1 MDQYCILGRIGEG
14 AHGIVFKAKHVETG
28 EIVAL
33 KKVALRRLED
43 GIPNQALREIKALQE
58 MEDNQYVVQ
67 LKAVFPH
74 GAGFVLAFEFM
85 LSDLAE
91 VVRHA
96 QRPLAQAQVK
106 SYLQMLLKGVAFC
119 HANNIVHRD
128 LKPANLLISASG
140 QLKIADFGL
149 ARVFSPDGSRL
160 YTHQVA
166 TRWYRAPEL
175 LYGARQYDQG
185 VDLWAVGCIMGELL
199 NGSPLFPGENDIEQL
214 CCVLRILGTPS
225 PQVWP
230 EITELPDYNKIS
242 FKEQAPMPL
251 EEVLPDASPQALDLL
266 GQFLLYP
273 PHRRVAASQVW
284 NEASRT
290 KELWRISQM
299 IPSTQTWKQYY
310 LCRSELELRMESG
323 RPEKDFICKAIA
335 GHQGEIEEL
344 AYISTNEYRF
354 DGREKSVVCTVSS
367 DCTVRAWDLHEGT
380 EIWSSPLQPA
390 PLVNLVA
397 YPRQQLVVTVDDR
410 GLIKVWKAEDG
421 QEWAS
426 FSLPRYSSALE
437 ACDHPDGPFL
447 LAACA
452 EGDLYTL
459 AVPRLH
465 LLSRVNA
472 FSHYHLNL
480 LCSPDKEWVFATT
493 QSSDLAPKV
502 FPVHSLAHPP
512 EEEPPL
518 CASLPIW
525 LTSRACWAPAEAA
538 RLLVLHRNETGTQLL
553 LTTYDA
559 GAKNSGA
566 GVKVQVQQI
575 ASFPLPGTMAPPHLM
590 KGHGSQVVLLVSG
603 SELVLFTIH
612 GLQLAAFKD
621 HQRPITSMW
630 VGSSQVITSS
640 VDLSL
645 RVYVWNK
652 GNKFPVLKSCYH
664 LLGGSH
670 RWARI
675 HSTKR
680 KRLSDTWISYGFTH
694 VASDGMS
701 IAGVEARGTGTS
713 ILRSY
718 CFKVPRSCTS

>member
-58 MEDNQYVVQ
+58 IEDNQHVVQ

-106 SYLQMLLKGVAFC
+106 SYLQMLLRGVAFC

-185 VDLWAVGCIMGELL
+185 VDLWAVGCILGELL

-242 FKEQAPMPL
+242 FKEQAPVPL

-273 PHRRVAASQVW
+273 PRQRISASQVW
-284 NEASRT
+284 NEVSRT
-290 KELWRISQM
+290 KELWRQLCLRRWSSCKSSQM
-299 IPSTQTWKQYY
+299 TLGTQTWKQYY
-310 LCRSELELRMESG
+310 LCRSELEFRMESG

-335 GHQGEIEEL
+335 GHEGGIDEL
-344 AYISTNEYRF
+344 AYISTNECRF
-354 DGREKSVVCTVSS
+354 DGQEKSVVCTVSS
-367 DCTVRAWDLHEGT
+367 DSTVRAWDVQEGT
-380 EIWSSPLQPA
+380 EIWSSPQQPA
-390 PLVNLVA
+390 AVVNLVT
-397 YPRQQLVVTVDDR
+397 YPRLQLVVTADKQ
-410 GLIKVWKAEDG
+410 GLIKVWKAQNGRER
-421 QEWAS
+421 AS
-426 FSLPRYSSALE
+426 FSLPTFSSALQ
-437 ACDHPDGPFL
+437 ACDHPEGPFL
-447 LAACA
+447 LVY
-452 EGDLYTL
+452 YT
-459 AVPRLH
+459 R
-465 LLSRVNA
+465 S
-472 FSHYHLNL
+472 L
-480 LCSPDKEWVFATT
+480 LCLLEDDPPVSTT
-493 QSSDLAPKV
+493 
-502 FPVHSLAHPP
+502 
-512 EEEPPL
+512 
-518 CASLPIW
+518 LPIW
-525 LTSRACWAPAEAA
+525 LTSRACWAPDETA
-538 RLLVLHRNETGTQLL
+538 RLMVMHRNSNSTELAI
-553 LTTYDA
+553 TTYEL
-559 GAKNSGA
+559 GARQPQE
-566 GVKVQVQQI
+566 GVDVVVQQI
-575 ASFPLPGTMAPPHLM
+575 ASFLLPDTMTPPHLM
-590 KGHGSQVVLLVSG
+590 KGHGSQVILLVSG
-603 SELVLFTIH
+603 SELVLFTIQ
-612 GLQLAAFKD
+612 GLQLAAFQD
-621 HQRPITSMW
+621 HQKPITSLW
-630 VGSSQVITSS
+630 VDQSRVLTASF
-640 VDLSL
+640 DLSL

-652 GNKFPVLKSCYH
+652 ENKIPVLKSCYH

-670 RWARI
+670 RWA
-675 HSTKR
+675 S
-680 KRLSDTWISYGFTH
+680 GFTH
-694 VASDGMS
+694 VESDSMS
-701 IAGVEARGTGTS
+701 IVGVEARSIGTS

-718 CFKVPRSCTS
+718 CFNMQHGSDDCVS

>member
-58 MEDNQYVVQ
+58 IEDNQHVVQ

-96 QRPLAQAQVK
+96 QRPLVQAQVK

-185 VDLWAVGCIMGELL
+185 VDLWAVGCILGELL

-242 FKEQAPMPL
+242 FKEQAPVPL

-273 PHRRVAASQVW
+273 PRQRISASQVW
-284 NEASRT
+284 NEVSMT
-290 KELWRISQM
+290 KELWRQLCLRRWSSCKGSQM
-299 IPSTQTWKQYY
+299 TLGAQTWKQYY
-310 LCRSELELRMESG
+310 LCRSELEFRMESG

-335 GHQGEIEEL
+335 GHEGGIDEL
-344 AYISTNEYRF
+344 AYISTNECRF
-354 DGREKSVVCTVSS
+354 DGQEKSVVCTVSS
-367 DCTVRAWDLHEGT
+367 DSTVRAWDVQEGT
-380 EIWSSPLQPA
+380 EIWSSPQQPA
-390 PLVNLVA
+390 AVVNLVT
-397 YPRQQLVVTVDDR
+397 YPRLQLVVTADKQ
-410 GLIKVWKAEDG
+410 GLIK
-421 QEWAS
+421 
-426 FSLPRYSSALE
+426 
-437 ACDHPDGPFL
+437 ACDHPEGPFL
-447 LAACA
+447 LVF
-452 EGDLYTL
+452 YT
-459 AVPRLH
+459 R
-465 LLSRVNA
+465 S
-472 FSHYHLNL
+472 L
-480 LCSPDKEWVFATT
+480 LCLLEDDPPVSTT
-493 QSSDLAPKV
+493 L
-502 FPVHSLAHPP
+502 PVR
-512 EEEPPL
+512 
-518 CASLPIW
+518 
-525 LTSRACWAPAEAA
+525 LTSRACWAPDETA
-538 RLLVLHRNETGTQLL
+538 RLMVMHRNSNSTRLAV
-553 LTTYDA
+553 TTCEL
-559 GAKNSGA
+559 GARQPRE
-566 GVKVQVQQI
+566 GVDVVVQQI
-575 ASFPLPGTMAPPHLM
+575 ASFLLPDTMMPPHLM
-590 KGHGSQVVLLVSG
+590 KGHGSQVILLVSG
-603 SELVLFTIH
+603 SELVLFTIQ
-612 GLQLAAFKD
+612 GLQLAAFQD
-621 HQRPITSMW
+621 HQKPITSLW
-630 VGSSQVITSS
+630 VDQSRVLTASF
-640 VDLSL
+640 DLSL

-652 GNKFPVLKSCYH
+652 ENKIPVLKSCYH

-670 RWARI
+670 RWARL
-675 HSTKR
+675 SSANGR
-680 KRLSDTWISYGFTH
+680 GGQVRLRLHREMATAITLGVRSGVIS
-694 VASDGMS
+694 ASCG
-701 IAGVEARGTGTS
+701 R
-713 ILRSY
+713 
-718 CFKVPRSCTS
+718 CFAVVNENEKIPSPKPNI

>member
-14 AHGIVFKAKHVETG
+14 AHGVVFKAKHVETG

-58 MEDNQYVVQ
+58 IEDNQHVVQ

-96 QRPLAQAQVK
+96 QRPLVQAQVK

-185 VDLWAVGCIMGELL
+185 VDLWAVGCILGELL

-242 FKEQAPMPL
+242 FKEQAPVPL

-266 GQFLLYP
+266 GRFLLYP
-273 PHRRVAASQVW
+273 PHQRISASQVW
-284 NEASRT
+284 NEVSRT
-290 KELWRISQM
+290 KELWRQLCLRRWSSYKAPQM
-299 IPSTQTWKQYY
+299 TLGTQTWKEYY
-310 LCRSELELRMESG
+310 LCRSELEFRMESG

-335 GHQGEIEEL
+335 GHNGGIDEL
-344 AYISTNEYRF
+344 AYISTNECRF
-354 DGREKSVVCTVSS
+354 DGQEKSVVCTVSS
-367 DCTVRAWDLHEGT
+367 DSTVRAWDVQEGT

-390 PLVNLVA
+390 ALVNLAA
-397 YPRQQLVVTVDDR
+397 YPRLQLVVTVDKQ
-410 GLIKVWKAEDG
+410 GLIKTWKAENG
-421 QEWAS
+421 REWAS
-426 FSLPRYSSALE
+426 FSLPTSSYALQ
-437 ACDHPDGPFL
+437 ACDHPETPFL
-447 LAACA
+447 LWIHPCGKRQYEHCRYRSQKHWDEYSEVILLQRAAWF
-452 EGDLYTL
+452 
-459 AVPRLH
+459 R
-465 LLSRVNA
+465 
-472 FSHYHLNL
+472 
-480 LCSPDKEWVFATT
+480 
-493 QSSDLAPKV
+493 
-502 FPVHSLAHPP
+502 
-512 EEEPPL
+512 
-518 CASLPIW
+518 
-525 LTSRACWAPAEAA
+525 
-538 RLLVLHRNETGTQLL
+538 
-553 LTTYDA
+553 
-559 GAKNSGA
+559 
-566 GVKVQVQQI
+566 
-575 ASFPLPGTMAPPHLM
+575 
-590 KGHGSQVVLLVSG
+590 
-603 SELVLFTIH
+603 
-612 GLQLAAFKD
+612 
-621 HQRPITSMW
+621 
-630 VGSSQVITSS
+630 
-640 VDLSL
+640 
-645 RVYVWNK
+645 
-652 GNKFPVLKSCYH
+652 
-664 LLGGSH
+664 
-670 RWARI
+670 
-675 HSTKR
+675 
-680 KRLSDTWISYGFTH
+680 
-694 VASDGMS
+694 
-701 IAGVEARGTGTS
+701 
-713 ILRSY
+713 
-718 CFKVPRSCTS
+718 